1 MNNIYDIW
9 FARVEVANSIK
20 QKIYSKF
27 STEEIYK
34 LGKDEFLCFG
44 LKEISVNKFLE
55 NRYKN
60 NLEEYKEYM
69 DKNNIYQIFYD
80 DKRYPEKLKNIQNF
94 PTYIFVKR
102 KFRFDV

>member
-20 QKIYSKF
+20 QKLYSKF
-27 STEEIYK
+27 STREIYS
-34 LGKDEFLCFG
+34 LEREDLLQFG

-80 DKRYPEKLKNIQNF
+80 DEKYPEKLKNISNY

-102 KFRFDV
+102 QHRFNV